1 MESPQRQMS
10 FKANEQANALRPNPE
25 RSFSAPLF
33 GNYVPAGFPSPTM
46 NYKEESLDLND
57 LCVQHPTATY
67 YVRASGE
74 SMLDAGIHDK
84 DILVVD
90 RSIRANDGD
99 IVVAAL
105 NGDFTV
111 KVLRTLPNLTLD
123 PRNDAYDPIIISDND
138 DFDIFGVVTFVVHST
153 Y

>member
-1 MESPQRQMS
+1 MESPQRQMN

-33 GNYVPAGFPSPTM
+33 GSYVPADFPSPTM
-46 NYKEESLDLND
+46 DYKEESLDLND

-67 YVRASGE
+67 YVRASGD
-74 SMLDAGIHDK
+74 SMLGSGIHDK

-111 KVLRTLPNLTLD
+111 KVLRTQPTLGLD
-123 PRNDAYDPIIISDND
+123 PRNDAYESIVIADND
-138 DFDIFGVVTFVVHST
+138 DFDIFGVVTFVVHSL

>member
-1 MESPQRQMS
+1 MQSPQRQMN
-10 FKANEQANALRPNPE
+10 FEANEQANALRPNPE

-33 GNYVPAGFPSPTM
+33 GSYVPAGFPSPTM
-46 NYKEESLDLND
+46 DYKEDSLDLND

-74 SMLDAGIHDK
+74 SMIGAGIHDK

-111 KVLRTLPNLTLD
+111 KVLRTQPALTLD
-123 PRNDAYDPIIISDND
+123 PRNDDYDSIDISNED